1 MDPME
6 RFSDVVH
13 VQQTG
18 KLIVLAFAQHDIP
31 GYERVV
37 DCREAIVELIELHH
51 CEVIAFDLVGV
62 PFLPSGILGLLVS
75 LYRRGVQVQLYNPSE
90 HIRKVLRVTKLDQ
103 NIKIRERKEG

>member
-6 RFSDVVH
+6 HFSDVVH
-13 VQQTG
+13 VQQAG

-37 DCREAIVELIELHH
+37 DCRDAIVNLIEEHH
-51 CEVIAFDLVGV
+51 CEVIAFDLTGV

-75 LYRRGVQVQLYNPSE
+75 LRRLGVQVHLYNPSD
-90 HIRKVLRVTKLDQ
+90 HIRKVLRVTKLDED
-103 NIKIRERKEG
+103 IKIRERKEG